1 MSCMRSSRAPF
12 LADNKLLSREG
23 VGQEGRR
30 GTEVGEG
37 GWRGSTREAKNND
50 CLSAMHARVHIFCVS
65 VCMLLKIEP
74 GISRALFIA
83 AKNF

>member
-1 MSCMRSSRAPF
+1 MSCMRSSCAPF

-23 VGQEGRR
+23 VGREGW
-30 GTEVGEG
+30 GC
-37 GWRGSTREAKNND
+37 RGSTRDAKNND

-65 VCMLLKIEP
+65 VCVLLKIEP